1 MECENNNSINLP
13 FKIPKYKT
21 YSINTAI
28 NGILEAYGDDKLWL
42 YNNYISLW
50 IYARRSRK
58 EYMVDFKYDKDI
70 NYYEQCPMLKAEI
83 VEVRKNHNIINI
95 IKDSIDNQK
104 YIFLAVDTYFID
116 SWWNNVKSKIHSEHE
131 MLILGYDNE
140 KKVIIA
146 ADFFKQTYSIQEIP
160 YLDFR
165 MAFDA
170 HMGYIRKRDNVNAVD
185 IRTFKYLKNKKYTL
199 YVDRIRNMISDF
211 LNSQENT
218 INDDSDLFTV
228 REEVLYGI
236 ECLNHILEY
245 FKECICKNEWLDYR
259 IIHLIYIFND
269 IMDCRIDYMI
279 ENKYISD
286 NAFIRNIQN
295 NFHDLAHKN
304 EMLRSLVMKY
314 NLKKEQRHGEIVIGK
329 MENMFWQLE
338 NSLKDINAYFDNMIR
353 VSKGH
358 RP

>member
-1 MECENNNSINLP
+1 MEGENNNSNKLP

-28 NGILEAYGDDKLWL
+28 NGILEAYGDDKLWI

-50 IYARRSRK
+50 IYARRCRK

-83 VEVRKNHNIINI
+83 IEVRKNHNIIDI
-95 IKDSIDNQK
+95 IKNGIDNEK
-104 YIFLAVDTYFID
+104 YTFLTVDTYFID
-116 SWWNNVKSKIHSEHE
+116 SWWNDVGRKMHSEHE
-131 MLILGYDNE
+131 MIILGYDNE
-140 KKVIIA
+140 KKVILA
-146 ADFFKQTYSIQEIP
+146 ADFFKHSYSMQEIP
-160 YLDFR
+160 NLDFR

-170 HMGYIRKRDNVNAVD
+170 YMGYIRERDNVDTVK
-185 IRTFKYLKNKKYTL
+185 IIEYQHLKNKKHTL
-199 YVDRIRNMISDF
+199 NVERIRNMISDF
-211 LNSQENT
+211 LNSRENT

-228 REEVLYGI
+228 HEDVLYGI

-269 IMDCRIDYMI
+269 IMYCRIDYMI
-279 ENKYISD
+279 ENKYIFD
-286 NAFIRNIQN
+286 NVSIRNIQN
-295 NFHDLAHKN
+295 DFRDLAHKN

-314 NLKKEQRHGEIVIGK
+314 NLKK
-329 MENMFWQLE
+329 N
-338 NSLKDINAYFDNMIR
+338 KDM
-353 VSKGH
+353 VK
-358 RP
+358 